1 MHPHEA
7 LIREFYAA
15 FARRDAE
22 AMARC
27 YHDEVF
33 FSDPAF
39 PKLHGEEARD
49 MWRMLV
55 SRAPDLEIVLE
66 EASAD
71 AEGGRARWTA
81 RYTFSKTGRRVE
93 NRIAAMFA
101 FRDGRIVRHYDNF
114 GFWRWASQALGP
126 LGRFLGWSLLVK
138 WLVRREAA
146 RGLARFREKGQALV
160 GDVHFPQVREVASAL
175 TPVPGGVGP
184 LTIAQLLRNTVRS
197 AASLK

>member
-1 MHPHEA
+1 MHPHET
-7 LIREFYAA
+7 LIRDFYAA

-55 SRAPDLEIVLE
+55 ARATDLEIVLE

-81 RYTFSKTGRRVE
+81 RYTFSGTGRKVV
-93 NRIAAMFA
+93 NRIDALFA
-101 FRDGRIVRHYDNF
+101 FREGRIVRHFDRF
-114 GFWRWASQALGP
+114 SFWRWSSQALGP
-126 LGRFLGWSLLVK
+126 LGQLLGWFAPVK
-138 WLVRREAA
+138 WMVRRRAA
-146 RGLARFREKGQALV
+146 RSLGHFRDKRGA
-160 GDVHFPQVREVASAL
+160 
-175 TPVPGGVGP
+175 
-184 LTIAQLLRNTVRS
+184 
-197 AASLK
+197 